1 MLKGHSDIL
10 QPCGSLRPL
19 RNFSLSEWR
28 WVDLARGTA
37 ISQGSFPDLRIR
49 GVGVIDRRLPKIA
62 GHRLAA
68 NHVLDM
74 LAPLENEGKLGSR
87 SNAVLSASAILA
99 RALCPF
105 LRCRLRRPALQ
116 AIERETSRAALRRC
130 RLGCQNRGLAKASAH
145 IEIEERLLPSEG
157 KVTRS
162 NRVRCA
168 SVRMKQLPSF
178 YRAL

>member
-37 ISQGSFPDLRIR
+37 ISQARFPIY
-49 GVGVIDRRLPKIA
+49 VSEAWGVIDRRLPKIA

-68 NHVLDM
+68 NTCSICWL
-74 LAPLENEGKLGSR
+74 PEGKLGSR
-87 SNAVLSASAILA
+87 SNAVLSVSAILA

-130 RLGCQNRGLAKASAH
+130 RLGYQNRGLAKASAH
-145 IEIEERLLPSEG
+145 IGIEERLLPSEG

-168 SVRMKQLPSF
+168 TSVRI
-178 YRAL
+178 